1 MFTLSFKNNG
11 SKDGGNGN
19 HPIIDLR
26 DVHKYY
32 KTAVGDYRALNSI
45 DLQINAGEFVSIIGK
60 SGSGKSTLLNMIT
73 GIDRPTKGEVYVNG
87 AAVHGL
93 NENRMARWRGL
104 NLGIVFQF
112 FQLLPTISV
121 IENIMLPMDFCRT
134 YPMRERE
141 KRALELL
148 ELVELADHAYKLPT
162 ALSGGQQQR
171 VAIARALANDPPIVI
186 ADEPTGNLDS
196 KTAESVFALFDDLV
210 AKGKTIIIVTHDSG
224 LAKQTHRTAL
234 ITDGEIVNE
243 YVAKAM
249 PTLSQ
254 DQLMWATRN
263 AKTQTYEAGT
273 LIFSEGTNADSF
285 YIVSKGTVEVILPRQ
300 NQSDVIVMQL
310 GPGKFF
316 GEMAFFHE
324 RRRWASIRASESGP
338 VDVLAISYDQ
348 LNELLDQSEVTREA
362 LHQMADK
369 HEKENL
375 KRRRDIEAGILPSA
389 NSKPSDIKKEKP
401 Q

>member
-1 MFTLSFKNNG
+1 MSIFGKSNNG
-11 SKDGGNGN
+11 HGNTSTSM
-19 HPIIDLR
+19 IELR

-32 KTAVGDYRALNSI
+32 KTAIGDYHALKSI

-73 GIDRPTKGEVYVNG
+73 GIDRPTTGEVYVNG
-87 AAVHGL
+87 TAVHQL
-93 NENRMARWRGL
+93 NENRMARWRGK
-104 NLGIVFQF
+104 NLGVVFQF

-148 ELVELADHAYKLPT
+148 EIVELADHAYKLPT

-196 KTAESVFALFDDLV
+196 KTAESVFALFNDLV

-224 LAKQTHRTAL
+224 LAKRTHRTAL

-249 PTLSQ
+249 PTLTQ
-254 DQLMWATRN
+254 DQLLQATRE
-263 AKTQTYEAGT
+263 AKCLSYEPGAMILT
-273 LIFSEGTNADSF
+273 EGTNAESF
-285 YIVSKGTVEVILPRQ
+285 YIVSKGTVEVVLPRQ
-300 NQSDVIVMQL
+300 NQSDVIALQL
-310 GPGKFF
+310 GPGKYF
-316 GEMAFFHE
+316 GEIEFFHE
-324 RRRWASIRASESGP
+324 KKHHASIRASEHGP
-338 VDVLAISYDQ
+338 VEVLCLTYAQ
-348 LNELLDQSEVTREA
+348 LEGLLKESDLTRETLSQA
-362 LHQMADK
+362 ADK
-369 HEKENL
+369 HEAENL
-375 KRRRDIEAGILPSA
+375 SRRSA
-389 NSKPSDIKKEKP
+389 PEYPGREKSL
-401 Q
+401 